1 MSARIDHRH
10 VLARLAT
17 GPLYESDSDYWRAL
31 KSDPERVHTHFA
43 EMGLTLVIDEA
54 GGYAYLRQ
62 IDEDADESWTESGFA
77 PIPRILRRT
86 PLSYHQTIFLVLL
99 RERLLQHDQSPDSD
113 THLYCS
119 VSDLTDCLRPYFPES
134 PNEKKLMD
142 SVHALIRRF
151 QQLGLLTALKNRS
164 EPIYRVEPIIKAKL
178 PPDKIED
185 LRTRLLGS
193 ANDTPANTTD
203 DETETEPEPE
213 SATEPEPATD
223 TPASDASTAQ

>member
-17 GPLYESDSDYWRAL
+17 GPLYEGDTEYWRAL
-31 KSDPERVHTHFA
+31 KSDPERVSAHFA
-43 EMGLTLVIDEA
+43 EMGLTLVIDES

-62 IDEDADESWTESGFA
+62 ADEDADEGWTESGLA
-77 PIPRILRRT
+77 PLPRILRRT

-113 THLYCS
+113 AHLFCS
-119 VSDLTDCLRPYFPES
+119 VDDLTDWIRPYFPES
-134 PNEKKLMD
+134 NNEKKLMD

-178 PPDKIED
+178 PPDKIEEV
-185 LRTRLLGS
+185 RARLTGE
-193 ANDTPANTTD
+193 ATTGEAKPADTTADDDTD
-203 DETETEPEPE
+203 D
-213 SATEPEPATD
+213 D
-223 TPASDASTAQ
+223 TTTSTASAPEGK